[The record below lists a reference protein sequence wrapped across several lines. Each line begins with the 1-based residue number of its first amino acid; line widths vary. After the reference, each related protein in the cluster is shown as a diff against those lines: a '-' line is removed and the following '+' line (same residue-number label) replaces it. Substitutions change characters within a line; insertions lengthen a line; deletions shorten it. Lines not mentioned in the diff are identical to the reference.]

1 MNAEQLAHLLELLH
15 ANTFTED
22 NFNPMLDELRQVTNS
37 GIALLVENP
46 ENQSLN
52 LSLSDGNNGTH
63 QLLDEYAHELVQD
76 PYYHYVNQF
85 SHGQLIKLNSEVYKQ
100 IQSHP
105 VGEYYRHIDSRYICG
120 TLIDTQESTI
130 AFAINRGRHQGDY
143 DREDECL
150 LKQVIPHIQIVVDNR
165 HRLYFLKNRM
175 ANIIQALE
183 QSDQAIAIIDKT
195 RTLFHCSESFYK
207 SLLEHSLLSPSMGKF
222 NFRSHHHNDWLKRTI
237 EKVSYYQNHQFQKLR
252 LSTEPL
258 IELELTMLQAPDTEL
273 LFLLNLKTAANIPK
287 WWQLVYSFTP
297 KELVLIEKLLTGLT
311 LPEAAEQLH
320 VSHNTVRTHL
330 HHILTKMHCTSQNQL
345 LVKLLSTQ

>member
-22 NFNPMLDELRQVTNS
+22 NFNPMLDELRRVTNS

-52 LSLSDGNNGTH
+52 LSLSDGNNGTS
-63 QLLDEYAHELVQD
+63 QLMDEYAHALAQD

-85 SHGQLIKLNSEVYKQ
+85 PHGQLVTLSSEVYKQ

-105 VGEYYRHIDSRYICG
+105 VGEYYKYVDSRYICG
-120 TLIDTQESTI
+120 ALIKTQNSNI
-130 AFAINRGRHQGDY
+130 AFAVNRGRHQGDY
-143 DREDECL
+143 DIEEIGL
-150 LKQVIPHIQIVVDNR
+150 LKQLIPHIKVVTENR
-165 HRLYFLKNRM
+165 NQLSFLKNRM

-183 QSDQAIAIIDKT
+183 LSGQAVGIISQT
-195 RTLFHCSESFYK
+195 GALIHCSAPFYDA
-207 SLLEHSLLSPSMGKF
+207 LLEHNLLAPGMGRF
-222 NFRSHHHNDWLKRTI
+222 RFRSHRHHDWLEHTI
-237 EKVSYYQNHQFQKLR
+237 KKVSLYQNHQHQTLR

-258 IELELTMLQAPDTEL
+258 IDIELTMLQSLDKEP
-273 LFLLNLKTAANIPK
+273 LFLLNLKTAATIPQ

-297 KELVLIEKLLTGLT
+297 KELVLIDKLLSGLT

-330 HHILTKMHCTSQNQL
+330 HHILSKMHCTSQNQL
-345 LVKLLSTQ
+345 LVKLLSNH